1 VRVLVTGGAGFIG
14 SHVVD
19 RLRAHGH
26 DPRIFDLV
34 ESPHHSPD
42 EVETVVGDLLDLDA
56 VGEALRGCDATVHLA
71 ALADVDE
78 VVLDPARA
86 DLVNVQGTRTLLEA
100 ARAVGVGR
108 VVYASTIW
116 VYGNGLANGNGHA
129 ALDEDAPLKLPE
141 HFYTATKIAG
151 EMYCRAYR
159 ELYGLEETI
168 LRFGIPYGP
177 RMRPAA
183 VLARFVA
190 RALAGEPLAITGDGK
205 QSRQF
210 VYVEDLAEGVVAAL
224 TPAAVGRIYNLVGTE
239 QVSVRGVADTVRE
252 LVADVPIVHVAGRT
266 ADLNPIEI
274 LGARAA
280 RELDWL
286 PATSFHEGA
295 RRYVDWLSAAGEL
308 ECEEIAVRLEAR
320 EGAA

>member
-1 VRVLVTGGAGFIG
+1 M
-14 SHVVD
+14 
-19 RLRAHGH
+19 
-26 DPRIFDLV
+26 
-34 ESPHHSPD
+34 
-42 EVETVVGDLLDLDA
+42 
-56 VGEALRGCDATVHLA
+56 
-71 ALADVDE
+71 
-78 VVLDPARA
+78 
-86 DLVNVQGTRTLLEA
+86 
-100 ARAVGVGR
+100 GVGR

-116 VYGNGLANGNGHA
+116 VYGNGAANGNGHG
-129 ALDEDAPLKLPE
+129 ALDEDAPLRLPE

-190 RALAGEPLAITGDGK
+190 RALAGEPLAIAGDGS

-224 TPAAVGRIYNLVGTE
+224 TPAAVGRIYNLVGNE
-239 QVSVRGVADTVRE
+239 RVSVRGVADTVRE

-286 PATSFHEGA
+286 PVTSSSRAPAATWTGSRPPASSSA
-295 RRYVDWLSAAGEL
+295 RRSRCPSRPGRAALAESPVDGPLGRAPKTPTRASTRGGGGGLGRHGEVLRLARPERAPQGDGEL
-308 ECEEIAVRLEAR
+308 LRVARHLGEPEALEGGVVQPQVPASPQP
-320 EGAA
+320 